1 MAASDATAGASSSRS
16 SGKGKA
22 ATISLTELLEAA
34 GEDNAESV
42 RSLVLRRKGLTN
54 LAEHTPK
61 LVQLELLSLSNNQFA
76 ALDGF
81 CHLRSLS
88 EVNLN
93 NNQLAS
99 LDGLQGAANT
109 LRKVFASG
117 NQIADVAPLAAC
129 TKLVTLSIMRNA
141 IPTIPPLI
149 QALANCS
156 QLSEL
161 DLAGNPCADTLDGSW
176 RGEVAAGLAWL
187 DQLDGDPLEHQSQ
200 QDGGTPE
207 DDSTETL
214 GRAPPPPPPQRP
226 TTPPALHTQTTPHH
240 HQIRPSTAPV
250 HRRPTIA
257 GGGSRIFRSEF
268 LNDHPILLEYLAA
281 ETCALD
287 AQSNKEQRP
296 TRFVSRLRGL
306 AADMSSES
314 EETPEEMATRLAA
327 QAASAAATAELEE
340 HALAPGVHPMES
352 IRRLLLVVQKLR
364 LERDE
369 ALEAARL
376 AASEADRLRLQRGN
390 NGFGV
395 KVDAAAPPSTP
406 GGVVLPSEAA
416 ELAKAADALVKE
428 NATLRRENMN
438 MWMIVDEN
446 KDLRRRIGEL
456 EHK

>member
-156 QLSEL
+156 QRS
-161 DLAGNPCADTLDGSW
+161 P
-176 RGEVAAGLAWL
+176 
-187 DQLDGDPLEHQSQ
+187 
-200 QDGGTPE
+200 
-207 DDSTETL
+207 
-214 GRAPPPPPPQRP
+214 
-226 TTPPALHTQTTPHH
+226 
-240 HQIRPSTAPV
+240 PSTA
-250 HRRPTIA
+250 T
-257 GGGSRIFRSEF
+257 
-268 LNDHPILLEYLAA
+268 
-281 ETCALD
+281 
-287 AQSNKEQRP
+287 
-296 TRFVSRLRGL
+296 
-306 AADMSSES
+306 
-314 EETPEEMATRLAA
+314 
-327 QAASAAATAELEE
+327 
-340 HALAPGVHPMES
+340 
-352 IRRLLLVVQKLR
+352 
-364 LERDE
+364 
-369 ALEAARL
+369 
-376 AASEADRLRLQRGN
+376 
-390 NGFGV
+390 
-395 KVDAAAPPSTP
+395 PSTFP
-406 GGVVLPSEAA
+406 
-416 ELAKAADALVKE
+416 
-428 NATLRRENMN
+428 
-438 MWMIVDEN
+438 
-446 KDLRRRIGEL
+446 
-456 EHK
+456 